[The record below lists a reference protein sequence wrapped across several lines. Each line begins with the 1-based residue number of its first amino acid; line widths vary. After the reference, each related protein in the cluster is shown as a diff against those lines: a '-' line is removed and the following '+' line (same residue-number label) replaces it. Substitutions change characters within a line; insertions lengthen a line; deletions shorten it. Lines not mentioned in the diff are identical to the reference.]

1 MKRSSGGGAGAK
13 VPGLG
18 SRREPGAAAP
28 VLPELRLYRCAHV
41 LRKGGGGRCPHLGVR
56 ERLPPPHS
64 SQGLLR
70 KFGDWW
76 LVSQSPWRMLWTQRV
91 RSGLISVEAGGLS
104 RWSLNVLH
112 GELVQ
117 GQALAAVP
125 RQPMPADN

>member
-18 SRREPGAAAP
+18 SPREPGAGAP
-28 VLPELRLYRCAHV
+28 VLPELRLYRFAHV
-41 LRKGGGGRCPHLGVR
+41 LRKGGVDVPIWGL
-56 ERLPPPHS
+56 ESAFLPPPS
-64 SQGLLR
+64 SRGLLR
-70 KFGDWW
+70 KFSDWW
-76 LVSQSPWRMLWTQRV
+76 LVSRSPWRMLWTQRV